1 MIEIWFLLVLMT
13 VQNGD
18 PLIYKGIMG
27 YDSEESCLENAVLA
41 KDYMMEIEMRKGIG
55 DERIIKM
62 ESFCLPFEIFET
74 EKPKSPEVGA

>member
-1 MIEIWFLLVLMT
+1 MT

-27 YDSEESCLENAVLA
+27 YESQEVCEENAVLA

-55 DERIIKM
+55 DERTIKM
-62 ESFCLPFEIFET
+62 ESFCLPFEIFES

>member
-27 YDSEESCLENAVLA
+27 YESQEVCEENAVLA

-55 DERIIKM
+55 DERTIKM
-62 ESFCLPFEIFET
+62 ESFCLPFEIFES

>member
-27 YDSEESCLENAVLA
+27 YESEEACEENAVLA

-62 ESFCLPFEIFET
+62 ESFCLPFEIFES

>member
-27 YDSEESCLENAVLA
+27 YDSEEACLDNGALA
-41 KDYMMEIEMRKGIG
+41 EKFMMEMEMRKGTG
-55 DERIIKM
+55 DERAVRM
-62 ESFCLPFEIFET
+62 ESFCIPFDIFDQKKKTKEF
-74 EKPKSPEVGA
+74 ES

>member
-27 YDSEESCLENAVLA
+27 YESQEVCEENAVLA

-55 DERIIKM
+55 DERTIKM
-62 ESFCLPFEIFET
+62 ESFCLPFEIFEP
-74 EKPKSPEVGA
+74 EKPKGPEVGA

>member
-27 YDSEESCLENAVLA
+27 YESQEVCEENAVLA

-74 EKPKSPEVGA
+74 EKPKGPEVGA

>member
-1 MIEIWFLLVLMT
+1 MS
-13 VQNGD
+13 VQDGD

>member
-62 ESFCLPFEIFET
+62 ESFCLPFEIFES

>member
-1 MIEIWFLLVLMT
+1 MIKIWFLLVLLS
-13 VQNGD
+13 VQDGD

-27 YDSEESCLENAVLA
+27 YESQEVCEENAVLA

-55 DERIIKM
+55 DERTIKM
-62 ESFCLPFEIFET
+62 ESFCLPFEIFES

>member
-1 MIEIWFLLVLMT
+1 MIKIWFLLVLLS
-13 VQNGD
+13 VQDGN

-27 YDSEESCLENAVLA
+27 YESQEVCEENAVLA

-55 DERIIKM
+55 DERTIKM
-62 ESFCLPFEIFET
+62 ESFCLPFEIFES

>member
-1 MIEIWFLLVLMT
+1 MIEIWFLLVLMS
-13 VQNGD
+13 VQDGD

-62 ESFCLPFEIFET
+62 ESFCLPFEIFES

>member
-27 YDSEESCLENAVLA
+27 YESQEVCEEKAVLA

-55 DERIIKM
+55 DERTIKM
-62 ESFCLPFEIFET
+62 ESFCLPFEIFEP
-74 EKPKSPEVGA
+74 EKPKGPEVGA